1 METLQLL
8 ESLCTAHGVSGSE
21 HAAAEVAMNAL
32 KPYAESVWSDDYANV
47 YAHIRTV
54 KDVKPALLLEA
65 RMDEIGLAVTGITA
79 DGFLKV
85 AACGGIDRRLLL
97 A

>member
-47 YAHIRTV
+47 YAHIRSAKEGNPRFCWKLIWMKLDWSLPELPQT
-54 KDVKPALLLEA
+54 D
-65 RMDEIGLAVTGITA
+65 
-79 DGFLKV
+79 F
-85 AACGGIDRRLLL
+85 
-97 A
+97 